1 MEEVLPQEIVSV
13 ILLFLSDVDVYRYS
27 LCSRKC
33 LASADEIWKKKLI
46 DLYGGSKIFYS
57 KWVRKESENDI
68 LVKSP
73 ISKYNVKL
81 TRRSFFSNYV
91 KDKKTIIKRKLQ
103 SLYTKSVDI
112 APTTESKIVS
122 IYQLIDYVVE
132 NKEVI
137 GSYLFFRKFYSTL
150 EKRIYDL
157 CSKPEFV
164 KGESYYKVLFPE
176 LYEQKFN
183 TGIEDIKNLF
193 L

>member
-13 ILLFLSDVDVYRYS
+13 VLLYLPELDVYRYS
-27 LCSRKC
+27 QCSRKC

-46 DLYGGSKIFYS
+46 DLYGGAKIFYS
-57 KWVRKESENDI
+57 TLVTKETDNQI

-73 ISKYNVKL
+73 ISKFNVKL
-81 TRRSFFSNYV
+81 TQRSFLTNYV
-91 KDKKTIIKRKLQ
+91 KDKRIMIKRKLK
-103 SLYTKSVDI
+103 SLYTKSVDN
-112 APTTESKIVS
+112 APTVESKIQS
-122 IYQLIDYVVE
+122 IYQLIDYVIE

-137 GSYLFFRKFYSTL
+137 SSYKTFRKFYLTL

-157 CSKPEFV
+157 SNKPEFV

-176 LYEQKFN
+176 LYDQKFN
-183 TGIEDIKNLF
+183 SGIEEIKNLF

>member
-13 ILLFLSDVDVYRYS
+13 VLLFLPEVDIYRYS
-27 LCSRKC
+27 QCSRKC

-57 KWVRKESENDI
+57 TLVRKESDDHI
-68 LVKSP
+68 LVRSP
-73 ISKYNVKL
+73 ISKFVVKFTQRNFL
-81 TRRSFFSNYV
+81 PNYV
-91 KDKKTIIKRKLQ
+91 KDKRIMIKRKLQ
-103 SLYTKSVDI
+103 SLYTKSVDT
-112 APTTESKIVS
+112 APTVESKIQS
-122 IYQLIDYVVE
+122 IYRLIDYVVE

-137 GSYLFFRKFYSTL
+137 SSYKTFRKFYSTL

-157 CSKPEFV
+157 SCKPEFV
-164 KGESYYKVLFPE
+164 KGESYYKVLFPD

-183 TGIEDIKNLF
+183 SGIEEIKNLF